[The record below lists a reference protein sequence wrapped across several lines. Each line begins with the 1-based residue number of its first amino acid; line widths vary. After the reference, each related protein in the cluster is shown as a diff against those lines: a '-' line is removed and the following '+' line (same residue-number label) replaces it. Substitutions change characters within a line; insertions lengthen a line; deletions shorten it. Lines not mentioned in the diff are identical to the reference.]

1 MAQFIGLTVSVTLKD
16 PTGAKVRGL
25 VTNVVEQRLSL
36 SRGKQ
41 ILESGG
47 LKSLLITENSFM
59 AGFWLEGR
67 LIDRR
72 GNQH

>member
-41 ILESGG
+41 ILKSGG
-47 LKSLLITENSFM
+47 L
-59 AGFWLEGR
+59 
-67 LIDRR
+67 DRC
-72 GNQH
+72 